1 MDENVGL
8 HQNALEN
15 VGPPATAWESRSGRS
30 VFIFCILEVL
40 ALDNPRTA
48 VYNKDKERRWLHSGQ
63 LPPLGIT
70 FYEKIW
76 PLELETL
83 GRSFFLSFF
92 RIVLCPRFV
101 SKDIPRDHPCHI
113 DDTDDDC
120 SQKVQCGKNNIQ
132 NIHNGF
138 PPLGI
143 SCRNIRTVRRTTE
156 IELPPDLTSGESM
169 TAALAGQRLSNHRIT
184 QIAMDFNGTAYLI

>member
-1 MDENVGL
+1 MQTASSSPVKHYKSNDRHRLE
-8 HQNALEN
+8 AL
-15 VGPPATAWESRSGRS
+15 GGH
-30 VFIFCILEVL
+30 FFLCFFLCILV
-40 ALDNPRTA
+40 LDNPRTA

-63 LPPLGIT
+63 LPFWMSDFIR
-70 FYEKIW
+70 KND
-76 PLELETL
+76 
-83 GRSFFLSFF
+83 RSGWEVWGGHFFLSFF

-156 IELPPDLTSGESM
+156 IELPPDLTSGGSM
-169 TAALAGQRLSNHRIT
+169 TAALAGQRLSAKRIP
-184 QIAMDFNGTAYLI
+184 